1 MGQSELTG
9 WKLIT
14 ESEQFFVKIAAN
26 LNGTKIAA
34 QFFYLLTLIFVY
46 QTIWNNFLH
55 GDDDV
60 DDNDDDDH
68 DGARVFSSSH
78 SGPVVLWSTQV

>member
-34 QFFYLLTLIFVY
+34 QFFYLLTLIFVD
-46 QTIWNNFLH
+46 QTIWNNFLLH
-55 GDDDV
+55 E
-60 DDNDDDDH
+60 
-68 DGARVFSSSH
+68 AKSSYLS
-78 SGPVVLWSTQV
+78 LYIRW